1 MKLSPRQS
9 SSHIPPVRL
18 CSAIPHLP
26 PAPSTSTHTQ
36 TSQTLVPI
44 NTHICQYAQIHT
56 FTEEKS
62 QQSVQQSIHIQISR
76 YSCANRPYL
85 KVPHLTLGPKVLV
98 AIHICRKMVVFDF
111 VQTSQ
116 HSFPPPLNR
125 TPSPRPALELLFP
138 DCTSTYPPPINR
150 AHSVFYFFYQHKPL
164 IVNST

>member
-18 CSAIPHLP
+18 CSAIPHLTP
-26 PAPSTSTHTQ
+26 PPSTSTHTQ

-85 KVPHLTLGPKVLV
+85 KAQVPNLILGPKVLV
-98 AIHICRKMVVFDF
+98 AIHICRI
-111 VQTSQ
+111 SCRPLNIPSLP
-116 HSFPPPLNR
+116 HSIALPPL
-125 TPSPRPALELLFP
+125 ALPWNYSFQIAQAPTQPLSTEHTVFS
-138 DCTSTYPPPINR
+138 TS
-150 AHSVFYFFYQHKPL
+150 
-164 IVNST
+164 STNTNP

>member
-1 MKLSPRQS
+1 M
-9 SSHIPPVRL
+9 RL
-18 CSAIPHLP
+18 CSAIPHLTP
-26 PAPSTSTHTQ
+26 PPSTSTHTQ

-76 YSCANRPYL
+76 YRCANRPFL
-85 KVPHLTLGPKVLV
+85 KAQVPNLILGPKVLV
-98 AIHICRKMVVFDF
+98 AIHICRRRVVFDF
-111 VQTSQ
+111 VRTSQ

-164 IVNST
+164 IVNIAPNTHVPTPY